1 MAIRD
6 KRFTF
11 AISEEE
17 LADLRALA
25 LANTGGNDSEM
36 LRLLVDLAVKN
47 PAGLGLNKPLY
58 LEGKVHAPVAR
69 AA

>member
-1 MAIRD
+1 MAARD

-36 LRLLVDLAVKN
+36 LRLLVDLAVNN
-47 PAGLGLNKPLY
+47 PKALGLNEPLY
-58 LEGKVHAPVAR
+58 LEEKALALAVA
-69 AA
+69 A